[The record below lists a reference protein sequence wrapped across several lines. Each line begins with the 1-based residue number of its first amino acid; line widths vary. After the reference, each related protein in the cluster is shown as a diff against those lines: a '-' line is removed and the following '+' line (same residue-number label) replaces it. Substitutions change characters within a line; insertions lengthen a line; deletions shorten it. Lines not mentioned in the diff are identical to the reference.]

1 MTAPMSASVSQLK
14 TAAAKE
20 RAEARPPVWCGDP
33 QQMDLFGDEPH
44 SAQTNMPAWRELPR
58 ETRATLT
65 SLMTQ
70 LILEHGQASRT
81 SSATEA
87 GHDF

>member
-1 MTAPMSASVSQLK
+1 
-14 TAAAKE
+14 
-20 RAEARPPVWCGDP
+20 
-33 QQMDLFGDEPH
+33 MDLFGDEPH
-44 SAQTNMPAWRELPR
+44 GAQTNMPAWRELPR
-58 ETRATLT
+58 ETRTTLT

-87 GHDF
+87 SHDF